1 MDEKV
6 DAISQMNEGI
16 KEFNEELNKADLLA
30 GSLGDTLKTAASW
43 MGVGTISLGLQ
54 KMVSSLMQ
62 INEAATKSSVILGK
76 QAFGKDLGNNIKNI
90 TKNITD
96 LQTEI
101 GISTKKSIEFTN
113 AFLNNRI
120 TENLHDATAAAAMF
134 ERATGADKDAI
145 VNMYNEMYH
154 GSKMS
159 TDSINST
166 LASMSKVQ
174 HEIGLTEG
182 GMKAVVTTA
191 GKMSVQLRG
200 FGATDQ
206 QIKSSTI
213 SLARYASAMEKVGAS
228 AQEATKF
235 VEELTNPDN
244 IEKNIGLYSQLG
256 ISITDA
262 LSGSF
267 NGDKILQGEQEF
279 AQRIVDMGPIAGAAY
294 AREFNYSYS
303 KAMKTVGLETPE
315 QIEMDPQEE
324 AMDSLKKMSE
334 EVLGISGKITKTFNQ
349 VQGQLLKFGPVI
361 LTAIGIGIALLK
373 KRAASI
379 KKGIETV
386 ITTGIEDG
394 IKNAKIGAGFTG
406 IFAKNFKKEN
416 SSEKKYDSS
425 KDIMAMGDSFAKT
438 GGSYFKGIQ
447 AGTLTY
453 FEKVKSAY
461 ISNGEAE
468 LKQLAEL
475 QIAKNNM
482 YKEEKGKL
490 EELRDSLPDGSTAKS
505 YISQQI
511 DSINL
516 KGKPTSFYD
525 LAQSEKKFDNKA
537 TWQLAKD
544 ELTQTNNNLAQKI
557 SASSSKMNSLMES
570 VEHSI
575 SVLSNSKSTGEEE
588 VTNRENLKKLLGT
601 GGKQSKE
608 LLKQYKFLADSA
620 NKGNLR
626 EGENAQSYDR
636 FIKSVGANSPLV
648 KALDE
653 LDKSSKDLEA
663 SNKQLKEVEEKLE
676 AKKNEKEPSLFG
688 AWLKSQTKIGQI
700 FTNVKKGAGAVGKFF
715 GHGIE
720 DKAER
725 KAVVRNNIKNGLQ
738 KGAIVGLK
746 GAAGLTKAI
755 AGLGLKFGVFGII
768 MKAIQPLMEKLM
780 TALEGPIGD
789 FQKKIADIF
798 EKPEMKKAI
807 NSIVSIVG
815 KLLGKLGNILADCLP
830 PILEALMAIAKIL
843 LPPLL
848 TITKWILK
856 ALSLIPKA
864 LSKLPVVGEAFG
876 KIAEAMSRTGDAL
889 GEAGKSI
896 KNLGDSVDTNTDQ
909 LKKGNEE
916 SKASTM
922 RVASN
927 GFGGAGIVENGA
939 KYEVRRQNDLTKATE
954 EGTAATKEVAVKTEE
969 TMNAIKTSQEEMQNM
984 YKTLEDRVLGILTIL
999 NDVTSDIRKFNVT
1012 VQE

>member
-43 MGVGTISLGLQ
+43 IGVGTISLGLQ

-76 QAFGKDLGNNIKNI
+76 QAFGKDLGNNVKNI

-134 ERATGADKDAI
+134 ERATGADKDGI
-145 VNMYNEMYH
+145 VSMYNEMYH
-154 GSKMS
+154 GANIS
-159 TDSINST
+159 TKSINSMM
-166 LASMSKVQ
+166 AAMSKTQ
-174 HEIGLTEG
+174 HTLGLTEK
-182 GMKAVVTTA
+182 GMTSVVAQA

-200 FGATDQ
+200 FGATDT
-206 QIKSSTI
+206 QIQKMTTSLTKFASS
-213 SLARYASAMEKVGAS
+213 MEKVGVN
-228 AQEATKF
+228 AQEAMTYIDD
-235 VEELTNPDN
+235 LTNPDN
-244 IEKNIGLYSQLG
+244 LEANIGKFAQLG
-256 ISITDA
+256 ISVTDA
-262 LSGSF
+262 LTGNF
-267 NGDKILQGEQEF
+267 DNIQGGLQEF
-279 AQRIVDMGPIAGAAY
+279 SQRIVDMGPIAGAAY
-294 AREFNYSYS
+294 AKEFGYSYS
-303 KAMKTVGLETPE
+303 KAVKTAKLEAPGEVET
-315 QIEMDPQEE
+315 DPQEE

-334 EVLGISGKITKTFNQ
+334 EVLGISGKIEKTFNQ
-349 VQGQLLKFGPVI
+349 VQGRLLKFGPVV
-361 LTAIGIGIALLK
+361 LTAIAVAFALLK
-373 KRAASI
+373 KRAGSI

-386 ITTGIEDG
+386 ITTGIEGG
-394 IKNAKIGAGFTG
+394 IKNAKIGAGLTG
-406 IFAKNFKKEN
+406 LFASNFKKEN
-416 SSEKKYDSS
+416 KKENNYSAS
-425 KDIMAMGDSFAKT
+425 KEIMEMGDSFAKT
-438 GGSYFKGIQ
+438 GGSYFKGIW

-453 FEKVKSAY
+453 FEKVKTAY

-482 YKEEKGKL
+482 YKEEEDKL
-490 EELRDSLPDGSTAKS
+490 KKLRDSLPDGSTAKS

-511 DSINL
+511 ESMNL
-516 KGKPTSFYD
+516 KEKPTSFYD

-557 SASSSKMNSLMES
+557 STSSSNMNSLMES

-575 SVLSNSKSTGEEE
+575 SVLSNNKSTGEEE

-601 GGKQSKE
+601 GGKESSKE

-620 NKGNLR
+620 NKGELKK
-626 EGENAQSYDR
+626 AQDYDK
-636 FIKSVGANSPLV
+636 FIKSVGTNSPLV
-648 KALDE
+648 KALEE
-653 LDKSSKDLEA
+653 LDESSKNLEV

-688 AWLKSQTKIGQI
+688 AWLKSQTKIGQA
-700 FTNVKKGAGAVGKFF
+700 FTNIKKGVGAVGSFF
-715 GHGIE
+715 GRGIE
-720 DKAER
+720 NKAER
-725 KAVVRNNIKNGLQ
+725 KAVIGKNVSNTLQ
-738 KGAIVGLK
+738 KGAVVGLK

-798 EKPEMKKAI
+798 EKPEMKNAI
-807 NSIVSIVG
+807 NSIVSIAG
-815 KLLGKLGNILADCLP
+815 ELLGKFGNILAECLP
-830 PILEALMAIAKIL
+830 PIIEALMAIAKIL

-848 TITKWILK
+848 TVTKWILK

-876 KIAEAMSRTGDAL
+876 KIAEAMSKTGNAL
-889 GEAGKSI
+889 GEAGESI

-916 SKASTM
+916 TRASTM
-922 RVASN
+922 RVTSN

-999 NDVTSDIRKFNVT
+999 NDVTNDIRRLNVT
-1012 VQE
+1012 VHE

>member
-154 GSKMS
+154 GANIS
-159 TDSINST
+159 TKSINSMM
-166 LASMSKVQ
+166 AAMSKTQ
-174 HEIGLTEG
+174 HTLGLTEK
-182 GMKAVVTTA
+182 GMTSVVAQA

-200 FGATDQ
+200 FGATDT
-206 QIKSSTI
+206 QIQKMTTSLTKFASS
-213 SLARYASAMEKVGAS
+213 MEKVGVN
-228 AQEATKF
+228 AQEAMTYIDD
-235 VEELTNPDN
+235 LTNPDN
-244 IEKNIGLYSQLG
+244 LEANIGKFAQLG
-256 ISITDA
+256 ISVTDA
-262 LSGSF
+262 LTGNF
-267 NGDKILQGEQEF
+267 DNIQGGLQEF
-279 AQRIVDMGPIAGAAY
+279 SQRIVDMGPIAGAAY
-294 AREFNYSYS
+294 AKEFGYSYS
-303 KAMKTVGLETPE
+303 KAVKTAKLEAPGE
-315 QIEMDPQEE
+315 VEIDPQEE

-334 EVLGISGKITKTFNQ
+334 EVLGISGKIEKTFNQ

-361 LTAIGIGIALLK
+361 LTAMGVVFALLK

-386 ITTGIEDG
+386 ITTGIEGG
-394 IKNAKIGAGFTG
+394 IKNAKIGAGLTG
-406 IFAKNFKKEN
+406 LFASNFKKEN
-416 SSEKKYDSS
+416 KKENNYSAS
-425 KDIMAMGDSFAKT
+425 KEIMEMGDSFAKT
-438 GGSYFKGIQ
+438 GGSYFKGIW

-482 YKEEKGKL
+482 YKEEEDKL
-490 EELRDSLPDGSTAKS
+490 KKLRDSLPDGSAAKS
-505 YISQQI
+505 YVSQQI
-511 DSINL
+511 ESMNL
-516 KGKPTSFYD
+516 KEKPTTFYD
-525 LAQSEKKFDNKA
+525 LAKSEKKFDNKA
-537 TWQLAKD
+537 TWSLAVD
-544 ELTQTNNNLAQKI
+544 ELQGSVGNLQNNIKSLQSDKDSMLQEIDKNIKI
-557 SASSSKMNSLMES
+557 FLNGA
-570 VEHSI
+570 
-575 SVLSNSKSTGEEE
+575 STGEGTQNAISELSKMLGKNDE
-588 VTNRENLKKLLGT
+588 SELIEAMEKINKGGLKEDELKKLLG
-601 GGKQSKE
+601 
-608 LLKQYKFLADSA
+608 
-620 NKGNLR
+620 N
-626 EGENAQSYDR
+626 
-636 FIKSVGANSPLV
+636 NSPLLKV
-648 KALDE
+648 ITDLTDAETNLETETGNLTDATNNLRKHQE
-653 LDKSSKDLEA
+653 NDKQPNLI
-663 SNKQLKEVEEKLE
+663 VE
-676 AKKNEKEPSLFG
+676 
-688 AWLKSQTKIGQI
+688 WLKQTKAGKMV
-700 FTNVKKGAGAVGKFF
+700 TGVKKGVSAVGRFF

-720 DKAER
+720 DKAEK
-725 KAVVRNNIKNGLQ
+725 KATVKRNALNALQ
-738 KGAIVGLK
+738 KGAVVGLK
-746 GAAGLTKAI
+746 GAGGLIKSI
-755 AGLGLKFGVFGII
+755 SSLGLKFGVFGII

-815 KLLGKLGNILADCLP
+815 ELLGKLGNILADCLP
-830 PILEALMAIAKIL
+830 SILEALMAIAKIL

-848 TITKWILK
+848 TVTKWILK

-876 KIAEAMSRTGDAL
+876 KVAEAMSRTGDAL

-896 KNLGDSVDTNTDQ
+896 KSLGDSVDTNTDQ

-999 NDVTSDIRKFNVT
+999 NDVTNDIRRLNVT
-1012 VQE
+1012 VHE